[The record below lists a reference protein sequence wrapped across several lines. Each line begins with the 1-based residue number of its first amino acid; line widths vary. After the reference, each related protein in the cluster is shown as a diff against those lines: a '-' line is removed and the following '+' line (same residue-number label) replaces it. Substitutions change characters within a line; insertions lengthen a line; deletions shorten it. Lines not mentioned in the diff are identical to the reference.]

1 MPWSYVDL
9 SLIHMTQQGRGRNLG
24 VVDYLLIIPE
34 LMEVETGRYMELA
47 DHPAYSGQLQTSD
60 RH

>member
-1 MPWSYVDL
+1 
-9 SLIHMTQQGRGRNLG
+9 MTQQGRGRNLG

-47 DHPAYSGQLQTSD
+47 DHPAYSGQLQTID